1 MLTCCLAT
9 VVALLSAPPTTAPSR
24 LDGLYYLQV
33 QPAPACE
40 LLVSVNREVAVR
52 LQGTGSG
59 ACDVTNYVVNGT
71 NALKLAAEG
80 STGEVSVTLVRAR
93 SLQDSQPTELATLT
107 LTLTAEK
114 PKQESERRFE
124 AAVPFTW
131 FWQDG
136 AKVGELSERDK
147 KDVYAELQR
156 TTDALAAGDWH
167 KASALRT
174 PWLSEEAARRIPR
187 EWIAGAALEK
197 YIEQERELFARI
209 RSARLAPLAE
219 LRFLV
224 GERLVRVETRAARG
238 PWDPPEANVI
248 LAELAPE
255 RDAKGPPLTLGDK
268 AVYLTKVGSH
278 WHVLTNNWMAAL
290 IKRP

>member
-9 VVALLSAPPTTAPSR
+9 VVALLSAPPTAAPSK

-33 QPAPACE
+33 QAAPTCE
-40 LLVSVNREVAVR
+40 LIVSVNREVAVR

-59 ACDVTNYVVNGT
+59 VLDVTNYVVNGT

-80 STGEVSVTLVRAR
+80 STGEVAVTLIRAR
-93 SLQDSQPTELATLT
+93 NLQDSQPTELATLT

-114 PKQESERRFE
+114 PKQEQEWSFD
-124 AAVPFTW
+124 ATVPFAW

-136 AKVGELSERDK
+136 AKIGELSESDK
-147 KDVYAELQR
+147 KDIYAELQR
-156 TTDALAAGDWH
+156 ATDALAAGDWR
-167 KASALRT
+167 KGAALRT
-174 PWLSEEAARRIPR
+174 PGLSEEAAKRIPR

-197 YIEQERELFARI
+197 YAAQERELFARV
-209 RSARLAPLAE
+209 RSARLAPLPE

-238 PWDPPEANVI
+238 LWDPPEANVI

-255 RDAKGPPLTLGDK
+255 RDAKGPQLTLGDRV
-268 AVYLTKVGSH
+268 VYLTKVGSR
-278 WHVLTNNWMAAL
+278 WHVLTNNWSAAL